1 MKTET
6 KLQLLQLRSIIE
18 NNKDMLDFQDL
29 TKKEEQ
35 EAKQEIKN
43 AKKAYNELLR
53 KAKEEAE

>member
-1 MKTET
+1 MKTEI

-18 NNKDMLDFQDL
+18 NNQDMLDFQDL